1 MYFWPFLKA
10 GATFAV
16 RQSAG
21 TLPLARDLQYIN
33 RRIGAIASA
42 SSYNTQGPMLSG
54 PVDLLGSRSFSSF
67 LIPFSVMLISSI
79 TGKSS
84 SDDDIRQEWLNSSL
98 LTSSLLVKTD
108 WNCLFRSSALSSGC
122 E

>member
-1 MYFWPFLKA
+1 ML
-10 GATFAV
+10 
-16 RQSAG
+16 
-21 TLPLARDLQYIN
+21 
-33 RRIGAIASA
+33 SA
-42 SSYNTQGPMLSG
+42 SSFNTRGPMLSG
-54 PVDLLGSRSFSSF
+54 PGDLLGSRSFSSF
-67 LIPFSVMLISSI
+67 LIPFSVMLMSSI

-84 SDDDIRQEWLNSSL
+84 SDDDIRQEWFYSSL